1 MKLQFESVTHG
12 YFFTHEWVEISC
24 VTQTHNDYTLGGG
37 YQRNTTI
44 TSGHEEVTD
53 DAIIELAEAKL
64 DEFLLERKK
73 KAVWGTR

>member
-1 MKLQFESVTHG
+1 
-12 YFFTHEWVEISC
+12 
-24 VTQTHNDYTLGGG
+24 LGGG

-73 KAVWGTR
+73 KAV